1 MGNYD
6 EVEKCTNIA
15 TVTSS
20 LKLFLREMP
29 QPLITK
35 EIQNLISDSQ
45 IDWSAINDKLLI
57 SQLESI
63 FMRIDHLSFCVLKYF
78 LKHLKDVSETEGNN
92 YNITLYM
99 KYKYLIFH
107 CYKNIYNDQ
116 TLFILQ
122 AIKWTLTTWQLLWHL
137 YYSTLMI
144 WPADDLV

>member
-1 MGNYD
+1 MFSYRFRCDIDMGNYD
-6 EVEKCTNIA
+6 EVEKCTSIA

-78 LKHLKDVSETEGNN
+78 LKHLKDVSETEGSY

-99 KYKYLIFH
+99 KYK
-107 CYKNIYNDQ
+107 
-116 TLFILQ
+116 
-122 AIKWTLTTWQLLWHL
+122 
-137 YYSTLMI
+137 
-144 WPADDLV
+144 